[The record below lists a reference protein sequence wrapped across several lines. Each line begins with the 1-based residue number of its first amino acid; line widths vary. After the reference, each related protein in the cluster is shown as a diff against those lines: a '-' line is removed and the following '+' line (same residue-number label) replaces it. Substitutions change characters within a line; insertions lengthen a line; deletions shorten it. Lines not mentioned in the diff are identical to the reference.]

1 MLHIMKVYEQSND
14 IDTNLG
20 SVIKRQTSQTTI
32 DYEWLRVTTS
42 DYKWLKRQTT
52 SDYEPDHE
60 LLQVTK
66 SDYKSDYD

>member
-1 MLHIMKVYEQSND
+1 MKVYEQSND

-20 SVIKRQTSQTTI
+20 SVIKRQTSQTAI

-42 DYKWLKRQTT
+42 DCKWLKRQTT